1 MLVCMTI
8 QAADTFVNPVL
19 SSLANVLAHPSRTPR
34 YERLATALAEEIR
47 AGRLAPGAALLP
59 EPEFARRL
67 GVSRQ
72 TVNQALT
79 LLAKRGLVR
88 RTRGSGTFIAD
99 LFVEQPLD
107 GLYSFLRTLTAQGRL
122 PSAERL
128 GARLTVD
135 ADASVLLT
143 GASDGLVFELT
154 RLRSVDGTPFV
165 LETLLLPAEC
175 REGLLAAN
183 LDQETVYDVIRRT
196 RGIVVTHAEETMQPV
211 TTARPE
217 SALLG
222 LSEGAPAFLVVRT
235 SYVNDR
241 AVEFRRSL
249 IRGDRYR
256 FRVRLSGDGLAWT

>member
-1 MLVCMTI
+1 MEAI
-8 QAADTFVNPVL
+8 HN
-19 SSLANVLAHPSRTPR
+19 
-34 YERLATALAEEIR
+34 
-47 AGRLAPGAALLP
+47 GGLAPGTALLP

-79 LLAKRGLVR
+79 MLAKRGLVR

-99 LFVEQPLD
+99 PFVEQPLD
-107 GLYSFLRTLTAQGRL
+107 GVYSFLRTLTAQGRL
-122 PSAERL
+122 PSAARL

-135 ADASVLLT
+135 ADASLLLT
-143 GASDGLVFELT
+143 GTADGLVFELS

-165 LETLLLPAEC
+165 LETLLLPADF
-175 REGLLAAN
+175 REALLAAN
-183 LDQETVYDVIRRT
+183 LDQDTVYDVLRQAC
-196 RGIVVTHAEETMQPV
+196 GIVVTHADETMQPV
-211 TTARPE
+211 TVARPE

-235 SYVNDR
+235 SYVDDR
-241 AVEFRRSL
+241 AVELRRSL

-256 FRVRLSGDGLAWT
+256 FRVRLPGDALASASSGHRP